1 GILPTGEEVIT
12 TPEELEDL
20 IKLLVEVRSRL
31 RARKMYEESDWIR
44 AELGKLG
51 IKLADTKEGT
61 TWTIEKRLRS
71 AEK

>member
-1 GILPTGEEVIT
+1 M
-12 TPEELEDL
+12 